1 MNLAHMVAAAKMK
14 VDLNPLEKATEPLW
28 KQIKVLFSE
37 HHFLTI
43 VCAFFVLMLTLSCYR
58 FLKSISP
65 ALVALICLLVLG
77 ILLMHWTATR
87 TEPAFMTPFI
97 DWLAPFFPTTPT
109 PASPQR

>member
-1 MNLAHMVAAAKMK
+1 MN
-14 VDLNPLEKATEPLW
+14 VDLNPLEKAAEPLW
-28 KQIKVLFSE
+28 RQIKVLFSE

-65 ALVALICLLVLG
+65 ALVALIFLLIFA

-87 TEPAFMTPFI
+87 TEPAFLTPFI
-97 DWLAPFFPTTPT
+97 DFLAPFL
-109 PASPQR
+109 PAAVPSAAPPKS